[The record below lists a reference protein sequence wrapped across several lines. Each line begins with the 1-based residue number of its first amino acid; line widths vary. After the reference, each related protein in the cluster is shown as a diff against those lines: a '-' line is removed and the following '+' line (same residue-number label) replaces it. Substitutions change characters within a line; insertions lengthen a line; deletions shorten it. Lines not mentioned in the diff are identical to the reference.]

1 MGFRLVYPTATGFS
15 RLKGRTFSVRQRGW
29 ITFSDDLIKELG
41 LTGRS
46 AIAVYIN
53 EDTVPHTL
61 AFQVSS
67 EGNPMARPF
76 TPRDKHSAG
85 HIRNI
90 ALRAEKVAQG
100 VWDVTGRQDG
110 IYLTNCP
117 CGAQNG
123 RTEEEALGIVEEP
136 VAKAKRKYTRRTK

>member
-15 RLKGRTFSVRQRGW
+15 RLKGRTISVRQRGW
-29 ITFSDDLIKELG
+29 ITFSDDLVKELG
-41 LTGRS
+41 LTARS

-53 EDTVPHTL
+53 EDTVPHIL
-61 AFQVSS
+61 AFQVAS

-76 TPRDKHSAG
+76 TPRDKYSAG

-90 ALRAEKVAQG
+90 ALMAEKVAQG
-100 VWDVTGRQDG
+100 VWDITGKQDD

-117 CGAQNG
+117 CGTKGKQD
-123 RTEEEALGIVEEP
+123 EVLDVVEEP
-136 VAKAKRKYTRRTK
+136 VVKAKRKYTRRAK

>member
-29 ITFSDDLIKELG
+29 ITFSDDLIKELE
-41 LTGRS
+41 LTARS

-53 EDTVPHTL
+53 EDTSPHTL
-61 AFQVSS
+61 AFQVTS

-76 TPRDKHSAG
+76 TPRDEHSAG

-117 CGAQNG
+117 CGVKDKQD
-123 RTEEEALGIVEEP
+123 EELDIVEEP
-136 VAKAKRKYTRRTK
+136 AAKPKRKYARRTK